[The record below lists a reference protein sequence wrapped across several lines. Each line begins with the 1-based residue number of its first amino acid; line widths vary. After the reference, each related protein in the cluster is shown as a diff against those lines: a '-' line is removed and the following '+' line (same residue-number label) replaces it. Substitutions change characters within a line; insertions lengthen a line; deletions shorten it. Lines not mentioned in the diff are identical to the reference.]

1 MFFLLENKLKGKTMQ
16 INNNYQYPTTP
27 TFKQISLVKVE
38 KSFFKEGTSALIKD
52 NAMKSLLSVMS
63 KDKIGNKT
71 KILLAM
77 LGIRK
82 KVMKFFS
89 FLEFPG
95 YASVMQKAEDLGT
108 NYSWFKQNSGIDFKD
123 PMEENYDS
131 FWVLTREDKD
141 AFIDATPKSEI
152 NRMINGLMSSLSE
165 KKEKGE
171 TIPETLVVAQTAK
184 WMNDKFEEVIKGK
197 EVNEIVIDDNYPIE
211 FLQDDLDF

>member
-1 MFFLLENKLKGKTMQ
+1 MQ
-16 INNNYQYPTTP
+16 INNQYQLSNTP
-27 TFKQISLVKVE
+27 AFKQVSLVKVE

-63 KDKIGNKT
+63 KDKMGNKA

-141 AFIDATPKSEI
+141 AFIDATPRSEM
-152 NRMINGLMSSLSE
+152 NKMINGLMASLSE
-165 KKEKGE
+165 KKERGE
-171 TIPETLVVAQTAK
+171 TIADTYVVAQTAK